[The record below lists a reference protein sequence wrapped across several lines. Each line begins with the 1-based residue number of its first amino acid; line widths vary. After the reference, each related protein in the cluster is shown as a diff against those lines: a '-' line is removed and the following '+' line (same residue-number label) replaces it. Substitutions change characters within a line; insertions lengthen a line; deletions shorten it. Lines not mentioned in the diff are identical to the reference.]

1 MEIYMEDLTREFP
14 FELGGDFEYIET
26 IDHGSF
32 GTVIHVIEKST
43 NRDMAIK
50 VINKNN
56 SLQPMIKK
64 VKEEITILRKLNH
77 ENIVKFFGYFET
89 NNQLLIKM
97 EYIKYGTLSQWI
109 KNHKVISEEEASII
123 INRILSAVVYLHS
136 KQICHRD
143 IKPNNIMLSKE
154 NDLNSIKIIDF
165 GLSAQNFEFLVNNDY
180 CGTYIYMAP
189 EQIEKK
195 LYSMSVDIWSIG
207 ILMFILLN
215 NGNHP
220 FYIKGDDK
228 KDFVKKIM
236 ERKIKFYN
244 KVSPM
249 AKHLI
254 FKLLEPNSSRRY
266 SGVQA
271 LKHPWITRNINDEIP
286 LTFNELLV
294 KSNNKKIAKDLFNI
308 CLFMNYFSKKKKI
321 KYFINEKYIHKC
333 NLYNEKV
340 KESINK
346 KKEKCLDI
354 LSTDEEDNSNKKLNL
369 KKYTFKKIGN
379 SYSLHYKNR
388 DSSMTILSG
397 KRIVKNKICESKVN
411 NLKYSFGS
419 SIYRKFVE
427 EKILNFKKL
436 NFQDNT
442 NSSICSK
449 AISRYRNNISNNT
462 PSRKNSNN
470 NFIKSF
476 CVTTN
481 LFFKKYQNKKN
492 KDKND
497 NIKNDKKN
505 NIKENEYKIEK
516 YQIKKINPK
525 FEEDKSEKQFKY
537 YSSKKIMSHFPHII
551 LPVKLK
557 YLNKPKFSLNDSE
570 NNKISSIDL
579 PHLQKNRKPKNL
591 KYEICKKIMIMKK
604 LKEN

>member
-1 MEIYMEDLTREFP
+1 MEIYMDELTHDFP
-14 FELGGDFEYIET
+14 FELGGDFEYLET

-32 GTVIHVIEKST
+32 GTVIHVLEKSS
-43 NRDMAIK
+43 NKDMALK

-56 SLQPMIKK
+56 SRQPMIKK
-64 VKEEITILRKLNH
+64 VKEEISILRKLNH
-77 ENIVKFFGYFET
+77 ENIVKFFGFFET
-89 NNQLLIKM
+89 NNQLFIKM

-109 KNHKVISEEEASII
+109 KNHRIISEEEASII
-123 INRILSAVVYLHS
+123 IRRILSAIVYLHS

-143 IKPNNIMLSKE
+143 IKPENIMLSKE

-165 GLSAQNFEFLVNNDY
+165 GLSAQNFEFLINNDY

-195 LYSMSVDIWSIG
+195 LYCISVDIWSIG

-220 FYIKGDDK
+220 FYIKGDNK

-244 KVSPM
+244 KISPM

-286 LTFNELLV
+286 LTFNEILV

-321 KYFINEKYIHKC
+321 KFFINEKYIHKC
-333 NLYNEKV
+333 NLYNEKI
-340 KESINK
+340 KEKINE

-354 LSTDEEDNSNKKLNL
+354 LSTNEEDNFEQKLNND
-369 KKYTFKKIGN
+369 KKYFYKKIGN
-379 SYSLHYKNR
+379 SKSLRYKKIKQ
-388 DSSMTILSG
+388 SKTILSS
-397 KRIVKNKICESKVN
+397 KKITKNKISEYKAK
-411 NLKYSFGS
+411 NLKFSFGS

-436 NFQDNT
+436 NYQDNT
-442 NSSICSK
+442 SINNK
-449 AISRYRNNISNNT
+449 AISQYKNNIGNVT
-462 PSRKNSNN
+462 PNRKNSNN
-470 NFIKSF
+470 NLFKSF
-476 CVTTN
+476 CVTSN
-481 LFFKKYQNKKN
+481 HFFKKLRNQKN
-492 KDKND
+492 KYINESNFND
-497 NIKNDKKN
+497 NKNSIKD
-505 NIKENEYKIEK
+505 NEYKIEK
-516 YQIKKINPK
+516 NQIKKINPN

-537 YSSKKIMSHFPHII
+537 YSNKKILNHFPHII
-551 LPVKLK
+551 LPLKIK

-570 NNKISSIDL
+570 NNKIASIDL
-579 PHLQKNRKPKNL
+579 PNLQKSRKPKNL
-591 KYEICKKIMIMKK
+591 KYKICKKNMIMKK
-604 LKEN
+604 LNEN